1 LILQPTDAAT
11 LLKLSEFRR
20 FLFTAIQS
28 GGLLSDNPHADGHSG
43 RDLAFYEGRRSLAFE
58 MLRLIDEG
66 QPEPLRSPHALATL
80 NVMIREALNPPPKEN
95 TRDRRN
101 HNDRY
106 DDIPE

>member
-1 LILQPTDAAT
+1 MTLLATDAAE
-11 LLKLSEFRR
+11 LLANPAFRR

-28 GGLLSDNPHADGHSG
+28 GGVLDNNPHADGHSG

-66 QPEPLRSPHALATL
+66 QPEPLRSPLALATFD
-80 NVMIREALNPPPKEN
+80 VVIREALNPPPKEK
-95 TRDRRN
+95 TRDRRD

-106 DDIPE
+106 DDLPE